1 MTTGSVD
8 AEGLLAEVRAVALSY
23 PDSFEE
29 QPWGDLAVKV
39 RGKVF
44 AFYGVRDGRFSITVK
59 LPRSQ
64 PSALASPH
72 VEPTH
77 YGMGKHGWVTARWPD
92 PDEVDLPTVL
102 GWLEESFRAVAPKT
116 LARTVPEGGPV
127 PAEVRELPTVPEGA
141 PRVVVVSDDTLRA
154 ARCVRGLAERGVQG
168 VRASTSDLDA
178 LADTDAHALIVDLG
192 RSASIALAVA
202 GELAVLRFDCPL
214 VLAGIR
220 DARAEASA
228 REALPA
234 AAAWLREP
242 PGDAAVLDAALA
254 ALPT

>member
-1 MTTGSVD
+1 MTAD
-8 AEGLLAEVRAVALSY
+8 ELLAEVRAVALSY

-64 PSALASPH
+64 PAALESPH

-77 YGMGKHGWVTARWPD
+77 YGMGRHGWVTARWPEPED
-92 PDEVDLPTVL
+92 VDLPTVL

-116 LARTVPEGGPV
+116 VARSVPEGGPV
-127 PAEVRELPTVPEGA
+127 PAEVRDVPSVPEGA
-141 PRVVVVSDDTLRA
+141 PRVVVVSDDALRA
-154 ARCVRGLAERGVQG
+154 ARCVRGLAERGVHG

-178 LADTDAHALIVDLG
+178 LADLDADALIVDLG
-192 RSASIALAVA
+192 RSASVALGVA
-202 GELAVLRFDCPL
+202 GQLAVLRFDCPL

-220 DARAEASA
+220 DARSEASA

-234 AAAWLREP
+234 ASAWLREP
-242 PGDAAVLDAALA
+242 PGDASVLDAVVR